1 MISVKITRPFALF
14 ILTFASTACFAHLD
28 LVAQEMH
35 HHAPAVPSTSLTL
48 AYQDI
53 SITLTPADFAALP
66 HVTVAVFNGHTKANE
81 TYSGVPLATL
91 LAKLGAPQGETVRGP
106 LFMTGV
112 VAEGT
117 DGYKVLYSLAETD
130 PTIHTGQIIV
140 ADTLDGKPIA
150 VDGAFKI
157 VSTEDKRPARW
168 VRNLDKISVIT
179 VEP

>member
-1 MISVKITRPFALF
+1 MGFVKTTRSFALS
-14 ILTFASTACFAHLD
+14 ILAFVP
-28 LVAQEMH
+28 LVCVAYLNLAAQEMH
-35 HHAPAVPSTSLTL
+35 HHAPAVRSTTLTL
-48 AYQDI
+48 TYNGNI
-53 SITLTPADFAALP
+53 VTLTAVALASLP
-66 HVTVAVFNGHTKANE
+66 HVTVTVFNGHTKVNE
-81 TYSGVPLATL
+81 TYSGVPLTTL
-91 LAKLGAPQGETVRGP
+91 LARMGVPQGEKVRGP

-130 PTIHTGQIIV
+130 PSIHTGQIIV

-150 VDGAFKI
+150 ADGAFKI

-179 VEP
+179 VNP